1 MPFVLD
7 ASVTAAWLLPDET
20 DPLIERVL
28 DMLAVDQALVP
39 RIWWFEIHNLL
50 LMSERRGRL
59 LAIDTQ
65 AILASL
71 AKYPI
76 LADDAPDEI
85 EVLRLARDYYM
96 TFYDASYVELAL
108 RRELPIATL
117 DRRMANAAA
126 AEFVGQVTR
135 SGH

>member
-20 DPLIERVL
+20 HPLTERVL
-28 DMLAVDQALVP
+28 DTLAVDHALVP
-39 RIWWFEIHNLL
+39 RIWWIEIRNLL

-59 LAIDTQ
+59 LATETK
-65 AILASL
+65 AILTNLSR
-71 AKYPI
+71 YPI

-108 RRELPIATL
+108 RLGLPIATL
-117 DRRMANAAA
+117 DRRMADAAA
-126 AEFVGQVTR
+126 AELVGQVPR

>member
-7 ASVTAAWLLPDET
+7 ASVTAAWLLPDEAH
-20 DPLIERVL
+20 PLTERVL
-28 DMLAVDQALVP
+28 DMLAVDEALVP
-39 RIWWFEIHNLL
+39 RIWWFEIRNLL
-50 LMSERRGRL
+50 LVSERRGRL
-59 LAIDTQ
+59 LASETK
-65 AILASL
+65 AILTNLST
-71 AKYPI
+71 YPI
-76 LADDAPDEI
+76 HADDAPDEI

-108 RRELPIATL
+108 RLALPIATL

-126 AEFVGQVTR
+126 AELVRQIPH